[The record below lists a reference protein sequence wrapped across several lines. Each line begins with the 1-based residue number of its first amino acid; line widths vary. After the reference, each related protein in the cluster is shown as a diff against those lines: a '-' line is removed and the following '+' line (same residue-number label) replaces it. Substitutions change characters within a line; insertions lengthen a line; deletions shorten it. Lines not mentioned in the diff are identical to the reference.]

1 MARVARVA
9 KSGWVLVLIGV
20 AVTVLHGLASIHRDP
35 ITLRVERANS
45 LRSRSLIRVCTTV
58 SLLYFL
64 YLRACTRVA
73 AALIGYVI

>member
-1 MARVARVA
+1 MGSRTNRRR
-9 KSGWVLVLIGV
+9 GD
-20 AVTVLHGLASIHRDP
+20 SIAWAGKHRDP